1 MIFLETYSEICLEV
15 AEAVVELLAI
25 RVTRLVELASSVGVL
40 TILLGN
46 AQTGRSRARP

>member
-1 MIFLETYSEICLEV
+1 M

-25 RVTRLVELASSVGVL
+25 RVTRFEELVSSVGVL

-46 AQTGRSRARP
+46 AQIGRSRARP